1 MTGSPKDL
9 HDGAAGFTG
18 STSDAARLS
27 AALAGRYRIERELGA
42 GGMATVYLAADLRHD
57 RKVAI
62 KVLKPELAAVLGA
75 DRFLVEIKTT
85 AALQHPHILPLFD
98 SGSADGFLFYVMPY
112 VEGETIREKLNR
124 ETQFG
129 VDEAVRIA
137 REVADALDYAH
148 RHGVIHRDVKPEN
161 VLLHDG
167 RAIVMDFGIAL
178 ALSVAGGGRMTE
190 TGLSLGTPH
199 YMSPEQATAEKD
211 LTPRSDIYSLAS
223 VLYEMLS
230 GQPPHVGG
238 SAQQVIMK
246 IITEPAAAVATHR
259 KSVPPN
265 VAAAV
270 AKALEK
276 LPADRF
282 DTAKAFSDA
291 LVDPSFTADVT
302 VVAPDGARGRAAVS
316 RIAFIATAAVAI
328 VALAG
333 LLWSLR
339 RTHTTPEEPVVRV
352 LVDLPPGDRMY
363 PAAGGSTVAI
373 APQGD
378 RVVFVAQGPSGAHM
392 MIRRTSEFTARDLTS
407 AVVSQPV
414 FSPDGRWVAFVD
426 GNRLAKVSVDG
437 GSSVSLGESPLIRG
451 LVWTERDTILIGSDL
466 GLFMVSS
473 KGGTLRRHPAVDS
486 TKPALY
492 PALLSDGKTV
502 AYTTG
507 GISSA
512 RQIVITSLATRKST
526 ALEIAAA
533 TVLGMREGHL
543 LYVTASGELDGV
555 PLDLD
560 KQRTTGD
567 AIHLETGIRL
577 SAAGQAL
584 VSLSANG
591 SLWFVTG
598 QSLGHLVHVSP
609 THPETPLFD
618 ELRAFKNPRF
628 SPDGQRVA
636 VEVSGAVKNA
646 IWVYDRVNHTFSPLT
661 SEQTASFPE
670 WSPDGKRVL
679 FRAGSAS
686 ELGIFWQPI
695 DGSSRAELLYKPEDV
710 FNEALLSPDGKWLI
724 YRTAPG
730 VHNRDIYAVALGGD
744 KKAKLLVG
752 GPAQE
757 SHPRVSPNGKWIAYQ
772 SNESQRYEVYVR
784 PFPNVDAGARV
795 QVSTQ
800 GGAEPLWSRSGTTL
814 FYRSLTG
821 GVESA
826 TVVAGTTFEVK
837 ERRTVLPPADY
848 LTDISHAS
856 YDLWPDGNGFLMVKP
871 TGGETRPTLAYNWG
885 RELRDK
891 LSAGKRN

>member
-1 MTGSPKDL
+1 VTGSTKDL
-9 HDGAAGFTG
+9 HDDAAGG
-18 STSDAARLS
+18 PTSDAVRLS
-27 AALAGRYRIERELGA
+27 AALAGRYRIERELGT

-62 KVLKPELAAVLGA
+62 KVLKPELAAVLGG

-129 VDEAVRIA
+129 IDEAVRIA

-148 RHGVIHRDVKPEN
+148 RHGVIHRDIKPEN

-178 ALSVAGGGRMTE
+178 ALSAAAGGRMTE

-211 LTPRSDIYSLAS
+211 LTPRSDVYSLAS
-223 VLYEMLS
+223 VLYEMLA

-246 IITEPAAAVATHR
+246 IITEPAPAVTTHR

-282 DTAKAFSDA
+282 DTARAFSDA
-291 LVDPSFTADVT
+291 LVNPSFTLDVT
-302 VVAPDGARGRAAVS
+302 GAVPAGGRGRAGVS
-316 RIAFIATAAVAI
+316 RVAFIATAAVAV
-328 VALAG
+328 VAVG
-333 LLWSLR
+333 GWLWSLR
-339 RTHTTPEEPVVRV
+339 RTREAAEEPVVRT
-352 LVDLPPGDRMY
+352 LVDLPPGERMY

-378 RVVFVAQGPSGAHM
+378 RVVFVTQGPSGAHL
-392 MIRRTSEFTARDLTS
+392 MIRRTSEFTARELTS
-407 AVVSQPV
+407 SVVSQPA
-414 FSPDGRWVAFVD
+414 FSPDGNSVAFVD
-426 GNRLAKVSVDG
+426 GNQLFKVSVDG
-437 GSSVSLGESPLIRG
+437 GSSVPLGVNPLIRG
-451 LVWTERDTILIGSDL
+451 LAWITPDTVLMGSDE
-466 GLFMVSS
+466 GLLIVSS
-473 KGGTLRRHPAVDS
+473 KGGTPRPHPAVDS
-486 TKPALY
+486 TQSALY
-492 PALLSDGKTV
+492 PALLSDGKTI

-507 GISSA
+507 GIPSS
-512 RQIVITSLATRKST
+512 RRIVVTSLATRKS
-526 ALEIAAA
+526 AVLEIAAA

-543 LYVTASGELDGV
+543 LYVTANGELDAV
-555 PLDLD
+555 PFDVD

-567 AIHLETGIRL
+567 AVHVETGIRL

-584 VSLSANG
+584 ASLSANG
-591 SLWFVTG
+591 SLWFLRG
-598 QSLGHLVHVSP
+598 ESLAHLVHVSP
-609 THPETPLFD
+609 TQPEASLLD
-618 ELRAFKNPRF
+618 EPRPFKNPRF
-628 SPDGQRVA
+628 SPDGKRVA
-636 VEVSGAVKNA
+636 VEVSGAVKNT
-646 IWVYDRVNHTFSPLT
+646 IWVYDLANHILSPLT

-670 WSPDGKRVL
+670 WSPDSRRVL
-679 FRAGSAS
+679 FRAGTAR
-686 ELGIFWQPI
+686 ELAIFWQPI
-695 DGSSRAELLYKPEDV
+695 DASSRAELLYKPQDV
-710 FNEALLSPDGKWLI
+710 FNEAVLSPDGKWLV

-730 VHNRDIYAVALGGD
+730 VHNRDIFAVPLDGD
-744 KKAKLLVG
+744 KKARLLVG

-772 SNESQRYEVYVR
+772 SNEGQRFEVYVR

-800 GGAEPLWSRSGTTL
+800 GGAEPLWSKSGTTL

-821 GVESA
+821 GVEAA
-826 TVVAGTTFEVK
+826 TVTEGATTFGVK
-837 ERRTVLPPADY
+837 DRRSVLPPADY

-871 TGGETRPTLAYNWG
+871 VGGETRPTLVYNWE
-885 RELRDK
+885 RELREK